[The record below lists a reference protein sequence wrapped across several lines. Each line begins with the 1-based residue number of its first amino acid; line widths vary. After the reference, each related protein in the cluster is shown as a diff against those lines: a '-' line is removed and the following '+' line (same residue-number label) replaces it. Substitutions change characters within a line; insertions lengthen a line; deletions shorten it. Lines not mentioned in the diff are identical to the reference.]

1 MKISL
6 NDEIILR
13 KIILKNKNL
22 IVNKINLKRNNKN
35 KLSFKKLVKT
45 IFFKI
50 LNTVRMIR

>member
-13 KIILKNKNL
+13 KIILKNKKL
-22 IVNKINLKRNNKN
+22 IVNKINLKINNKN

-45 IFFKI
+45 ILKKS
-50 LNTVRMIR
+50 